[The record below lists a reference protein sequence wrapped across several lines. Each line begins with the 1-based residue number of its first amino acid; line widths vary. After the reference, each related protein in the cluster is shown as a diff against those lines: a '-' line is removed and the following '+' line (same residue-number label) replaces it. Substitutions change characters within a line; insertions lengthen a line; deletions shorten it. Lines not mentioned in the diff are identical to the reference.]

1 MDSITPQPDLRD
13 CVTTAGKNFSSSS
26 QCRSKKAVV
35 WYEECMLRY
44 SDKATF
50 SVLEDDDPIQI
61 FNPNNTVPDAA
72 LLMKILNSTM
82 TEIASAASKMSGKKF
97 ATKQKSYMPANPL
110 YCLVQCTPDL
120 SENDCN
126 RCLQKAIVNLPNDT
140 AGAKML
146 SESCY
151 LRYELFPFYEN
162 IDTLSPSIT
171 SPSVP
176 KVMKKKGQPFKA
188 IIIISAVVAASV
200 SLVLIIVII
209 RFSILRRKAEKRHLK

>member
-1 MDSITPQPDLRD
+1 
-13 CVTTAGKNFSSSS
+13 
-26 QCRSKKAVV
+26 
-35 WYEECMLRY
+35 MLRY

-188 IIIISAVVAASV
+188 IIIISAVLEMILKQM
-200 SLVLIIVII
+200 SLCNMIW
-209 RFSILRRKAEKRHLK
+209 RHLKLQQATFPMKIRLVKAGLVWFIKEYCQMGRK